1 MEVFIIAKAS
11 KIWFKV
17 PSLTSLFRMYMVI
30 SMHKLI
36 TNRAENVAIN
46 VKGFIGSKYSNMD
59 WNHSAQQKACQ
70 ITYSLQPDLLNLS
83 YEKITITK
91 LIL

>member
-11 KIWFKV
+11 KILFKV

-46 VKGFIGSKYSNMD
+46 VKGFIDSKYSNI
-59 WNHSAQQKACQ
+59 WTGITQHNKKHVKLHILCSQ
-70 ITYSLQPDLLNLS
+70 IY
-83 YEKITITK
+83 
-91 LIL
+91 